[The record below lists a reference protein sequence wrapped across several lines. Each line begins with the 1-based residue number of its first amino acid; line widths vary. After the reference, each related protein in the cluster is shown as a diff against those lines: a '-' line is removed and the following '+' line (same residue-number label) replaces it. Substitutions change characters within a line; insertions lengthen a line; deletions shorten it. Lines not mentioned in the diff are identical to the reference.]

1 MDSVDT
7 IIAQWNAVKPGLDV
21 SAMGIIG
28 RISRLEREH
37 DAQMRQV
44 FDRHNLLRGEFDI
57 LATLVRAD
65 PHGDGLTAGQLTA
78 QTMVTSGAI
87 TNRLDRLVAKGYVTR
102 EVDPENRRSIRVEL
116 TREGRAVVDAALVDH
131 VANEERMLQ
140 SLSSSQRASLSSI
153 LSQLLAAHE
162 GAAK

>member
-1 MDSVDT
+1 MADSVDR
-7 IIAQWNAVKPGLDV
+7 IIAQWNATEPELDV

-28 RISRLEREH
+28 RISRLERAH
-37 DAQMRQV
+37 DAQMREV

-65 PHGDGLTAGQLTA
+65 PRREGLTAGQLTA

-102 EVDPENRRSIRVEL
+102 EVDPANRRSVRVEL
-116 TREGRAVVDAALVDH
+116 TAEGRDVVQSALLDH

-140 SLSSSQRASLSSI
+140 SLNAEQRAELASL
-153 LSQLLAAHE
+153 LSRLLSAHE
-162 GAAK
+162 SE

>member
-1 MDSVDT
+1 MADSVDR
-7 IIAQWNAVKPGLDV
+7 IIEQWNAVKPEFDV

-28 RISRLEREH
+28 RISRLEDAH
-37 DAQMRQV
+37 DAQMRAV
-44 FDRHNLLRGEFDI
+44 FTRHNLLRGEFDI

-65 PHGDGLTAGQLTA
+65 PVGEGLTAGQLTA

-102 EVDPENRRSIRVEL
+102 EVDPANRRSVRVGL
-116 TREGRAVVDAALVDH
+116 TDEGREVVNAALVDH

-140 SLSSSQRASLSSI
+140 SLSREQRTVLTGI
-153 LSQLLAAHE
+153 LSQLLSTYEAE
-162 GAAK
+162 